1 MSVRRR
7 EDVRLDNGA
16 RSAFVCLFPVM
27 LSGVWTI
34 AKRIV
39 VAESK
44 HPYASTDGCGDVVLQ
59 VQAISLD
66 RGRCRG

>member
-1 MSVRRR
+1 
-7 EDVRLDNGA
+7 
-16 RSAFVCLFPVM
+16 
-27 LSGVWTI
+27 
-34 AKRIV
+34 